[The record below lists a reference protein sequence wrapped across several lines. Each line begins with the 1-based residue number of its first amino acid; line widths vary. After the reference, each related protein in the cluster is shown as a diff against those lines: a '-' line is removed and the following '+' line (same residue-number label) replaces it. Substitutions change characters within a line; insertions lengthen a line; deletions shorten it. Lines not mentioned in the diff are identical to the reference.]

1 MLCTF
6 TPRSKS
12 QTQLVNYKYV
22 CGKSQSTLQREGTDT
37 LKKKKKFHFL
47 GPKQNAL
54 HDQALQQNPPAL
66 PHPTFC
72 HSTPNTVAGLCTCRA
87 QTLLPAKPLPLPS
100 WRPSLGRLLWLQTE
114 SINPHCSPSLPHAA
128 HTLTAA
134 HATMNCN
141 YALPSSVTL
150 PHQVQSSL
158 KERGVRCPGQG
169 LKQKR
174 RSVHWL
180 LSFFPARNQVS
191 LLFNYCHI
199 SNHIQNKSQNDNVQ
213 IKAPRKMKA
222 LVCYNSV
229 TCHSQSAP

>member
-37 LKKKKKFHFL
+37 LKKKKVPLPWPKTECSPWS
-47 GPKQNAL
+47 GPAAESTCTPPPYLLPQHAKHCCGPL
-54 HDQALQQNPPAL
+54 HLPRAEPVTCKAL
-66 PHPTFC
+66 PL
-72 HSTPNTVAGLCTCRA
+72 S
-87 QTLLPAKPLPLPS
+87 S

-141 YALPSSVTL
+141 YALPSVTL
-150 PHQVQSSL
+150 P
-158 KERGVRCPGQG
+158 RRC
-169 LKQKR
+169 
-174 RSVHWL
+174 
-180 LSFFPARNQVS
+180 
-191 LLFNYCHI
+191 
-199 SNHIQNKSQNDNVQ
+199 
-213 IKAPRKMKA
+213 KA
-222 LVCYNSV
+222 LWREEVCGVQGRGWNRREGLYTGYSV
-229 TCHSQSAP
+229 FSLHRTKCLCYSITAIYQIIFKIRAKMIMCK